1 MTKCFFVAQHCYVFL
16 LKEPP
21 VSAAD
26 LFNEFQAKFE
36 DQNFK
41 DLLDKR
47 KQLPVYK
54 HKEQILDAIA
64 RSQVVIIRGDTGSG
78 KTTQVGK

>member
-1 MTKCFFVAQHCYVFL
+1 MLRRDHVFL

-21 VSAAD
+21 VSAAV

-41 DLLDKR
+41 DLLEKR
-47 KQLPVYK
+47 KQLPVYN
-54 HKEQILDAIA
+54 HKQQILDAIT

-78 KTTQVGK
+78 KTTQVGKWSLLL

>member
-1 MTKCFFVAQHCYVFL
+1 MLRRDHVFL

-21 VSAAD
+21 VSAVA

-41 DLLDKR
+41 DLLEKR
-47 KQLPVYK
+47 KQLPVYN
-54 HKEQILDAIA
+54 HKQQILGAIT

-78 KTTQVGK
+78 KTTQVGKWSLLL

>member
-1 MTKCFFVAQHCYVFL
+1 MLRRDHVFL

-21 VSAAD
+21 VSAAV

-41 DLLDKR
+41 DLLEKR
-47 KQLPVYK
+47 KQLPVYN
-54 HKEQILDAIA
+54 HKQQILDAII

-78 KTTQVGK
+78 KTTQVGKWSLL

>member
-1 MTKCFFVAQHCYVFL
+1 MLRRDHVFL

-21 VSAAD
+21 VSAAA

-41 DLLDKR
+41 DLLEKR
-47 KQLPVYK
+47 KQLPVYN
-54 HKEQILDAIA
+54 HKQQILDAIT

-78 KTTQVGK
+78 KTTQVGKWSLL